1 MIDLSERKRL
11 AENRRKDC
19 SVSYWCVEW
28 AVRRNYRR
36 VCCGSRTTNGS
47 LLMNQLVLPQRILS
61 GNTEST
67 KNSRSSFHARK
78 WLVDTG
84 NFKSM
89 SKQQEREQRVQARA
103 LQQRHIKELLEGD
116 QEKIKDSTTSSDD
129 RFTMEGLSRLFN
141 DLDTNKNGVLE
152 VNELQSALEKLG

>member
-1 MIDLSERKRL
+1 MD
-11 AENRRKDC
+11 
-19 SVSYWCVEW
+19 
-28 AVRRNYRR
+28 
-36 VCCGSRTTNGS
+36 
-47 LLMNQLVLPQRILS
+47 
-61 GNTEST
+61 TE
-67 KNSRSSFHARK
+67 
-78 WLVDTG
+78 

-116 QEKIKDSTTSSDD
+116 QEKIKDSTASLDD

>member
-1 MIDLSERKRL
+1 
-11 AENRRKDC
+11 
-19 SVSYWCVEW
+19 
-28 AVRRNYRR
+28 
-36 VCCGSRTTNGS
+36 
-47 LLMNQLVLPQRILS
+47 
-61 GNTEST
+61 
-67 KNSRSSFHARK
+67 
-78 WLVDTG
+78 
-84 NFKSM
+84 M